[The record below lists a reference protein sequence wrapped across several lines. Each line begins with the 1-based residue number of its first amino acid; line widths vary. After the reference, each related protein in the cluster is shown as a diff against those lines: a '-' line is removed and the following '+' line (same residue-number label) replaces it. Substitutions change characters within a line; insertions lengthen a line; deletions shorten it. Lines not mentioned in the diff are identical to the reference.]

1 MKGTSK
7 DLRKN
12 IELKDNLFLDRY
24 AQSVTLNGETI
35 NAGGVAAEGY
45 GVWRL
50 TRADYDRILSGKRQ
64 RNSKT
69 GINTD
74 FFNNVQNGCGHIDGF
89 DRLSSI
95 DEILEI
101 VNLEPCVSAMAL
113 VTLLFIQGLY
123 PVPIEFNTQE
133 NILNQISDQVIMSW
147 DNTLKAEQTSI
158 KAKCELADIE
168 FEFVVDASGSVGSG
182 NWQLS
187 MNQIAEYWIRGAIQ
201 PNGAAECG
209 NHVAARRY
217 SSNSDDTQVQWHDFA
232 PPPRSKYPQFQ
243 NYTEYVASV
252 FENEAYTGGGT
263 YTAEALRRTRTEDIP
278 RARRG
283 KKFVMV
289 FTDGKSSDSSSLPS
303 EANQLQSVVDEVYAF
318 GIGTGINENELQIIA
333 SNKTRGYGWEV
344 MDDFSKYEYFI
355 RNFILIQGGCDTNR
369 IKPFR
374 IDDKFFVVF

>member
-1 MKGTSK
+1 
-7 DLRKN
+7 
-12 IELKDNLFLDRY
+12 
-24 AQSVTLNGETI
+24 
-35 NAGGVAAEGY
+35 
-45 GVWRL
+45 
-50 TRADYDRILSGKRQ
+50 
-64 RNSKT
+64 
-69 GINTD
+69 
-74 FFNNVQNGCGHIDGF
+74 
-89 DRLSSI
+89 
-95 DEILEI
+95 
-101 VNLEPCVSAMAL
+101 
-113 VTLLFIQGLY
+113 
-123 PVPIEFNTQE
+123 
-133 NILNQISDQVIMSW
+133 MSW
-147 DNTLKAEQTSI
+147 DDTLKAEQTSI

-168 FEFVVDASGSVGSG
+168 FEFVVDASGSVGID

-217 SSNSDDTQVQWHDFA
+217 SSNSDDKQVLWHDFA

-263 YTAEALRRTRTEDIP
+263 YTAEALRRTRMKDIP

-289 FTDGKSSDSSSLPS
+289 FTDGVSSDSSQVQS
-303 EANQLQSVVDEVYAF
+303 EANQLKSVVDEVYAF
-318 GIGTGINENELQIIA
+318 GNGTGINENELQTIA

-355 RNFILIQGGCDTNR
+355 RNFILIQGGCDTEF

-374 IDDKFFVVF
+374 TDDGLFFCHNLKQRTQLFQKDYKILYQFFRTIDIENVKTYGLSEGTAIKQFGGMCGMGCEQYYNGEKTRPWVKL

>member
-35 NAGGVAAEGY
+35 NADGAAAEGY
-45 GVWRL
+45 GAWRL

-69 GINTD
+69 SINTD

-89 DRLSSI
+89 DRSSSI

-113 VTLLFIQGLY
+113 VTFLFIQGLY

-133 NILNQISDQVIMSW
+133 SILNQISDQVIMSW
-147 DNTLKAEQTSI
+147 DDTLKAEQRSI
-158 KAKCELADIE
+158 KAKCEQADIE
-168 FEFVVDASGSVGSG
+168 FEFVVDASGSITVS
-182 NWQLS
+182 NWELS

-217 SSNSDDTQVQWHDFA
+217 SSAGDAYQVRFHDFA
-232 PPPRSKYPQFQ
+232 PPPRSIYPQYE

-252 FENEAYTGGGT
+252 FENEAYTSGGT
-263 YTAEALRRTRTEDIP
+263 HTAEALRRTRETDIP

-283 KKFVMV
+283 KKYVMV
-289 FTDGKSSDSSSLPS
+289 FTDGVSDDSKDVPYQ
-303 EANQLQSVVDEVYAF
+303 ATQLQSVVDEVYAF
-318 GIGTGINENELQIIA
+318 GIGTGINENELQTIA

-355 RNFILIQGGCDTNR
+355 RNFILIQGGCDTEF

-374 IDDKFFVVF
+374 IDDK

>member
-1 MKGTSK
+1 MGIKWSQAGIHGRKFKYEVLLITVRYSVLEILVKGTSQ
-7 DLRKN
+7 DLRIN

-24 AQSVTLNGETI
+24 AQSVTLNGKTI
-35 NAGGVAAEGY
+35 NADGASAEGY

-64 RNSKT
+64 RKTKT

-74 FFNNVQNGCGHIDGF
+74 FFNNVQNGCGQIDGF
-89 DRLSSI
+89 GRSSSI

-101 VNLEPCVSAMAL
+101 VNVEPCVSAMAL
-113 VTLLFIQGLY
+113 VTVLFIQGLY
-123 PVPIEFNTQE
+123 PVPIEFNAQE
-133 NILNQISDQVIMSW
+133 SILNQISDQVIMSW
-147 DNTLKAEQTSI
+147 GETLKAEQTSI

-168 FEFVVDASGSVGSG
+168 FEFVVDASSSIGVD

-217 SSNSDDTQVQWHDFA
+217 SKSSDSYQVRWHDFA
-232 PPPRSKYPQFQ
+232 PPPRSVYPQYS

-252 FENEAYTGGGT
+252 FENEGYTCGGT
-263 YTAEALRRTRTEDIP
+263 YTAEALRRTRVEDIP
-278 RARRG
+278 SARTG

-289 FTDGKSSDSSSLPS
+289 FTDGVSSDSSKVKS

-318 GIGTGINENELQIIA
+318 GIGTGINENELQTIA
-333 SNKTRGYGWEV
+333 SNKTRGY
-344 MDDFSKYEYFI
+344 
-355 RNFILIQGGCDTNR
+355 R
-369 IKPFR
+369 
-374 IDDKFFVVF
+374 